1 MSVIWDMVTGE
12 MEISESSRRDSPVAE
27 RGLPEPR
34 FEMPRLMERI
44 EERRPERRP
53 PPVSIPA
60 EENGT
65 KRERVVRH

>member
-12 MEISESSRRDSPVAE
+12 VEISKANRGDGSMPEC
-27 RGLPEPR
+27 GLPEPR

-53 PPVSIPA
+53 PPVTMPT
-60 EENGT
+60 EDQGE
-65 KRERVVRH
+65 KRQRTVRH